1 MMAYKAVPGWWFGC
15 VLLLS
20 FVIAM
25 TLLYTGHT
33 TLPWWGFVVAMLIG
47 YVFLIF
53 LGAIM
58 AISGVQWL
66 VQPIVQMIGGYIQPG
81 NPVANMYFSLY
92 VRHHLI
98 PT

>member
-1 MMAYKAVPGWWFGC
+1 
-15 VLLLS
+15 
-20 FVIAM
+20 M

-53 LGAIM
+53 LVAIM

-81 NPVANMYFSLY
+81 NPVADMYFSLY
-92 VRHHLI
+92 VRHHPI